1 MHDPGIQII
10 HQHRELKNCL
20 MQEYAIQTVQIQDY
34 SGTSTSLT
42 QQCMDGKC
50 GGPWGRIIVLASKP
64 HQEHILHI
72 DDFICIMCV
81 SYRKLNSI
89 TNTFELPILPCD
101 DDISTIGAR

>member
-1 MHDPGIQII
+1 MHGPGIQII

-72 DDFICIMCV
+72 DDFICRMYV
-81 SYRKLNSI
+81 SDIKLNGI
-89 TNTFELPILPCD
+89 NKTFESPITRCD
-101 DDISTIGAR
+101 DAISTICSG